1 MGIRALNGTKVR
13 LDIAKTAKSARTLRA
28 EMLPVPRTYTI
39 SRARTEESNASS
51 TNDLM
56 ILRIIFITPP
66 GSFINVVLS
75 ASISQREWLADT
87 AEPRSRVSI
96 PWNSLLQGFGTCMP
110 PLGSEAVLRET

>member
-1 MGIRALNGTKVR
+1 
-13 LDIAKTAKSARTLRA
+13 
-28 EMLPVPRTYTI
+28 MLPVPRAYTI
-39 SRARTEESNASS
+39 SRARTEESSAGS

-66 GSFINVVLS
+66 ESFINVVLS
-75 ASISQREWLADT
+75 ASISQREWSADT

-96 PWNSLLQGFGTCMP
+96 PCNSLLQGFGTRMP